1 MTSTPRE
8 AIPTQQPQKPV
19 RAAVVAINMGY
30 GHQRPARSVAT
41 LLGGEVLQADLPPL
55 ADQEEQQRW
64 ATIRRVYENVSRIS
78 SLPWV
83 GPPFRLAMN
92 SLTNIAPLYPFRDLS
107 AATPPVSFLERSAR
121 QGLGR
126 SMVAYL
132 EEHDLP
138 LLTTFYS
145 PAVLADYHGYD
156 RIYCIVTD
164 SDINRVWAPIRPGSS
179 KIHYFAP
186 SGRVVRRMRA
196 YGVNKNQI
204 ELTGF
209 PLPDSLVGGIQAT
222 ALRANLAAR
231 LARLDPRRQFRS
243 QYAADLAAFDPLPEP
258 TEPFHLVFAVGG
270 AGAQA
275 GLSEQFL
282 PSLRELLRSGRM
294 RMTLVAGVRP
304 EVREQFEHAAE
315 RAGLTNELGTRLN
328 ILFEPDI
335 DAYLGRFDAL
345 LAGADVLWT
354 KPSEMVFYAALGLPL
369 LLSEP
374 IGVHENYNR
383 RFAREN
389 GAAFAARDPNTI
401 AERLEELL
409 DDGLLAAA
417 AWAGY
422 KRLPHFGLYRI
433 VDRLAK
439 EQGDR
444 TGRRDRSAPEAD
456 Y

>member
-1 MTSTPRE
+1 MSYSQLMSSPSLEPLDAQQLPRD
-8 AIPTQQPQKPV
+8 V

-30 GHQRPARSVAT
+30 GHQRAARSVAT
-41 LLGGEVLQADLPPL
+41 LLGGEVLHADQPPL
-55 ADQEEQQRW
+55 ADREEQARW
-64 ATIRRVYENVSRIS
+64 ARIRRVYENVSRIS
-78 SLPWV
+78 SMPWV
-83 GPPFRLAMN
+83 GPPFRLALN
-92 SLTNIAPLYPFRDLS
+92 SITNIAPLYPFRDLS
-107 AATPPVSFLERSAR
+107 TPTLPVSLLERSAR

-164 SDINRVWAPIRPGSS
+164 SDVNRVWAPITPGSS

-186 SGRVVRRMRA
+186 SGRVVRRLRA
-196 YGVNKNQI
+196 YGVNTHQI
-204 ELTGF
+204 ELSGF
-209 PLPDSLVGGIQAT
+209 PLPHSLVGGHLARV
-222 ALRANLAAR
+222 LRSNLAAR
-231 LARLDPRRQFRS
+231 LSRLDPKRQFCT

-258 TEPFHLVFAVGG
+258 REPFHLVFAVGG

-275 GLSEQFL
+275 ELPEQFL

-294 RMTLVAGVRP
+294 RLTLVAGVRP
-304 EVREQFEHAAE
+304 DVRQQFEQAVD
-315 RAGLTNELGTRLN
+315 RAGLQGELGSRLN
-328 ILFEPDI
+328 ILFEPVM
-335 DAYLGRFDAL
+335 DAYLDRFDAL

-389 GAAFAARDPNTI
+389 GAAFSQRDPSTI
-401 AERLEELL
+401 AERLQELL

-422 KRLPHFGLYRI
+422 KRLPHLGLYRVI
-433 VDRLAK
+433 DRLHDNA
-439 EQGDR
+439 QG
-444 TGRRDRSAPEAD
+444 TGRS
-456 Y
+456 

>member
-1 MTSTPRE
+1 MPSTTHE
-8 AIPTQQPQKPV
+8 SISPQHPASDV

-41 LLGGEVLQADLPPL
+41 QLGGEVLHADRPPL
-55 ADQEEQQRW
+55 ADREEQARW
-64 ATIRRVYENVSRIS
+64 ATIRRVYENVSRVS

-83 GPPFRLAMN
+83 GPPFRVVLN
-92 SLTNIAPLYPFRDLS
+92 SLTNIPPLYPFRDLS
-107 AATPPVSFLERSAR
+107 TRTLPVSMLERSAR

-164 SDINRVWAPIRPGSS
+164 SDVNRVWAPITPGSS

-186 SGRVVRRMRA
+186 SGRVVRRLRA

-204 ELTGF
+204 ELSGF
-209 PLPDSLVGGIQAT
+209 PLPHALVGGHLAP
-222 ALRANLAAR
+222 ALRSNLAGR
-231 LARLDPRRQFRS
+231 LARLDPKRQFRT
-243 QYAADLAAFDPLPEP
+243 QYAADLSAFDALPEP
-258 TEPFHLVFAVGG
+258 ASPFHLVFAVGG

-275 GLSEQFL
+275 ELPGQFL
-282 PSLRELLRSGRM
+282 PGLRDMLRFDRM
-294 RMTLVAGVRP
+294 RLTLVAGVRSD
-304 EVREQFEHAAE
+304 VRAQFEHAVE
-315 RAGLTNELGTRLN
+315 RAGLQSELGSRLN

-335 DAYLGRFDAL
+335 DTYLDRFDAL
-345 LAGADVLWT
+345 LASTDVLWT

-369 LLSEP
+369 LLSKP

-389 GAAFAARDPNTI
+389 GAAFSQRDPSTI
-401 AERLEELL
+401 AERLQELL

-422 KRLPHFGLYRI
+422 KRLPHLGLYRVI
-433 VDRLAK
+433 DRLR
-439 EQGDR
+439 GSS
-444 TGRRDRSAPEAD
+444 TLTSIS
-456 Y
+456 